1 MVTPIKVLIFN
12 DLHKYFN
19 TYFADYQQVNHKLNE
34 LLFMNAVIYTHR
46 NPVHHAF
53 CDRYTDWSY
62 TSFCE
67 IKEHNSQLI
76 EVDKLLRIFGGL
88 VSFIDLHEQSA
99 NKFRESLIAD
109 L

>member
-34 LLFMNAVIYTHR
+34 LLILLENTFN
-46 NPVHHAF
+46 
-53 CDRYTDWSY
+53 
-62 TSFCE
+62 
-67 IKEHNSQLI
+67 
-76 EVDKLLRIFGGL
+76 EVLGVYVCWI
-88 VSFIDLHEQSA
+88 
-99 NKFRESLIAD
+99 NFRHSSRFEPISVVDPSLET